1 MSTSGAEA
9 IASVGEL
16 IELGRYTVRGS
27 ERILFAERVGRFVH
41 ITDQPADEPGGC
53 YFVDSCL
60 ASDGHSSLEAL
71 VADYTRQA
79 RRLEEIPMVASEV
92 TRIDQVE
99 LGRYRFTG
107 GLRVLYGQR
116 VNGVVRI
123 TDRPASGP
131 GRSYLVEYGVECDG
145 YAALRAL
152 VADYTGQADA
162 LDAIPM
168 AASCVRRIVEEGPS
182 TTCPR
187 SLDGRQHHERLQRRS
202 A

>member
-41 ITDQPADEPGGC
+41 ITDQPAEEPGGC

-60 ASDGHSSLEAL
+60 ASDGDSSLETL

-79 RRLEEIPMVASEV
+79 RRLKEIPMVASEV
-92 TRIDQVE
+92 KSRVSIRWSSAATASRAACE
-99 LGRYRFTG
+99 FSMAR
-107 GLRVLYGQR
+107 GL
-116 VNGVVRI
+116 
-123 TDRPASGP
+123 T
-131 GRSYLVEYGVECDG
+131 
-145 YAALRAL
+145 
-152 VADYTGQADA
+152 
-162 LDAIPM
+162 
-168 AASCVRRIVEEGPS
+168 ASC
-182 TTCPR
+182 
-187 SLDGRQHHERLQRRS
+187 